1 LVGDGGALTRD
12 QRQDVDIIAQNGQ
25 HLLAL
30 INDLLDISKLE
41 AGKAQLH
48 RGEVEVEPLI
58 SECVESVRSLAKTKK
73 LELSAAVSPEV
84 GLAISQQLVEM
95 HGGRIWVKSAPGH
108 GSTFTFT
115 IPQRALPEAIDL
127 TSAA

>member
-1 LVGDGGALTRD
+1 MSHELRTPLNSILGFSQLLLEGDGGVLTRE

-48 RGEVEVEPLI
+48 RGEVEIEP
-58 SECVESVRSLAKTKK
+58 R
-73 LELSAAVSPEV
+73 
-84 GLAISQQLVEM
+84 
-95 HGGRIWVKSAPGH
+95 R
-108 GSTFTFT
+108 
-115 IPQRALPEAIDL
+115 
-127 TSAA
+127 